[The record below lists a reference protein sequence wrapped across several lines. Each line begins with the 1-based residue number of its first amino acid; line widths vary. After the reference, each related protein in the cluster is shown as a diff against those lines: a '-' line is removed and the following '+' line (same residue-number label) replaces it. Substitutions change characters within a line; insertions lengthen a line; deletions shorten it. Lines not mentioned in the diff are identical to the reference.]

1 MAGGG
6 GGLEK
11 GEPDFQIAPMV
22 DVLLVILIF
31 FMVITSAQVL
41 NIDKTIKLPIAAE
54 AAKKDDSRSE
64 AIVNVRWDPSANR
77 SVFNF
82 QDRIYT
88 KGADLVEPFKAAKAY
103 GDKIAASKPG
113 QNPEFRIVIRG
124 DRDVPAL
131 FVSQAMNAAAEA
143 GISDISFSAV
153 NHD

>member
-41 NIDKTIKLPIAAE
+41 NIDKSIKLPIAPE
-54 AAKKDDSRSE
+54 AAKKDDARSE
-64 AIVNVRWDPSANR
+64 AIINVRWDPVANKC
-77 SVFNF
+77 VYNF
-82 QDRIYT
+82 KDRIYE
-88 KGADLVEPFKAAKAY
+88 KGAELVAPIKEAKAY
-103 GDKIAASKPG
+103 GDMVAASKMG
-113 QNPEFRIVIRG
+113 SNEEFRIVIRG

-131 FVSQAMNAAAEA
+131 FVSHAMNAAAEA
-143 GISDISFSAV
+143 GVSDISFSAV

>member
-54 AAKKDDSRSE
+54 ATKKDDSRAE
-64 AIVNVRWDPSANR
+64 AIVNVRWDPVANAAT
-77 SVFNF
+77 FNF
-82 QDRIYT
+82 QDHLYSKAT
-88 KGADLVEPFKAAKAY
+88 DFVEPLKAAKAL
-103 GDKIAASKPG
+103 GEKTAAEKPG
-113 QNPEFRIVIRG
+113 QNMEFRMVIRG

-131 FVSQAMNAAAEA
+131 FVSQAMNTAAEV
-143 GISDISFSAV
+143 GISDISFSSV

>member
-22 DVLLVILIF
+22 DVLLVILVF
-31 FMVITSAQVL
+31 FMIITSAQVL

-54 AAKKDDSRSE
+54 ALKKEKSRVE
-64 AIVNVRWDPSANR
+64 AIINVRWDPNANR
-77 SVFNF
+77 ASFNF
-82 QDRIYT
+82 
-88 KGADLVEPFKAAKAY
+88 ADQLYSKASDLLGPLKAAKDY
-103 GDKIAASKPG
+103 GEHHLKLGD
-113 QNPEFRIVIRG
+113 NPEFRVVIRG

-131 FVSQAMNAAAEA
+131 FVSQAMDEAANA
-143 GISDISFSAV
+143 GISDIAFSTV

>member
-6 GGLEK
+6 GGIEK
-11 GEPDFQIAPMV
+11 GEPDFQVAPMV

-41 NIDKTIKLPIAAE
+41 RVDKEIKLPLSSE
-54 AAKKDDSRSE
+54 AAKKDDSRAE
-64 AIVNVRWDPSANR
+64 AIINVRWDPVENR
-77 SVFNF
+77 ASFNF
-82 QDRIYT
+82 QDKIYY
-88 KGADLVEPFKAAKAY
+88 KSSDLVEPLKAAKAY
-103 GDKIAASKPG
+103 GERIAAAKPG
-113 QNPEFRIVIRG
+113 QNPEFRVVIRG

-131 FVSQAMNAAAEA
+131 FVSQAMDIAGED

>member
-88 KGADLVEPFKAAKAY
+88 KGSDLVEPFKAAKAY

>member
-41 NIDKTIKLPIAAE
+41 NIDKTIKLPIAVE
-54 AAKKDDSRSE
+54 AAKKDDSRAE
-64 AIVNVRWDPSANR
+64 AIVNVRWNADANR
-77 SVFNF
+77 AMFNF
-82 QDRIYT
+82 QDHLYSKASDFIPP
-88 KGADLVEPFKAAKAY
+88 LKAAKEL
-103 GDKIAASKPG
+103 GEKQAAAKPG
-113 QNPEFRIVIRG
+113 QNPEFRLVIRG

-131 FVSQAMNAAAEA
+131 FVSQAMNSAAEA

>member
-41 NIDKTIKLPIAAE
+41 NIDKTIKLPIAPE
-54 AAKKDDSRSE
+54 AAKKDDSRAE
-64 AIVNVRWDPSANR
+64 AVVNVRWDAASSTAT
-77 SVFNF
+77 FNF
-82 QDRIYT
+82 QDHLYAKSSEFI
-88 KGADLVEPFKAAKAY
+88 EPLKAAKAL
-103 GDKIAASKPG
+103 GEQTAAAKPG
-113 QNPEFRIVIRG
+113 QNPEFRLVIRA

-131 FVSQAMNAAAEA
+131 FVSQAMNAGAEA
-143 GISDISFSAV
+143 GISDISFSSV
-153 NHD
+153 NRD

>member
-41 NIDKTIKLPIAAE
+41 NIDKTIKLPSAAE

-103 GDKIAASKPG
+103 GDKVAASKPG

>member
-41 NIDKTIKLPIAAE
+41 NIDKTIKLPLAPE

-64 AIVNVRWDPSANR
+64 AIVNVRWDPATSRA
-77 SVFNF
+77 SFNF
-82 QDRIYT
+82 QDHIYSR
-88 KGADLVEPFKAAKAY
+88 ASEFVEPLKAAKLL
-103 GDKIAASKPG
+103 GEQTAASKPG
-113 QNPEFRIVIRG
+113 QNPEFRLVIRG

-131 FVSQAMNAAAEA
+131 FVSQAMNSAAEA
-143 GISDISFSAV
+143 GISDISFSSV

>member
-41 NIDKTIKLPIAAE
+41 NIDKTIKLPIAVE

>member
-31 FMVITSAQVL
+31 FMIITSAQVL
-41 NIDKTIKLPIAAE
+41 NIDKTIRLPIAPE
-54 AAKKDDSRSE
+54 AAKKDDSRAE
-64 AIVNVRWDPSANR
+64 AIINVRWDPATERAS
-77 SVFNF
+77 FNF
-82 QDRIYT
+82 QDRLYT
-88 KGADLVEPFKAAKAY
+88 RGSELVAPIRTAKEA
-103 GDKIAASKPG
+103 GERNSRPG
-113 QNPEFRIVIRG
+113 QNPEFRVVIRG

-143 GISDISFSAV
+143 GIADIAFSAV

>member
-41 NIDKTIKLPIAAE
+41 NIDKTIKLPIAPE
-54 AAKKDDSRSE
+54 AAKKDDTRSE
-64 AIVNVRWDPSANR
+64 AIINVRWDPSANR
-77 SVFNF
+77 SAFNF
-82 QDRIYT
+82 QDRLYDR
-88 KGADLVEPFKAAKAY
+88 GADLVQPLKEAKAY
-103 GDKIAASKPG
+103 GERIAASKPG
-113 QNPEFRIVIRG
+113 QNPEFRVVIRG

-153 NHD
+153 NRD

>member
-41 NIDKTIKLPIAAE
+41 NIDKTIKLPIAPE

-82 QDRIYT
+82 QDRIYER
-88 KGADLVEPFKAAKAY
+88 GADLVEPLKAAKAY
-103 GDKIAASKPG
+103 GEKVVASKPG

-131 FVSQAMNAAAEA
+131 FVSKAMDAAAEA
-143 GISDISFSAV
+143 GIQDITFSTV

>member
-31 FMVITSAQVL
+31 FMIITSAQVL

-54 AAKKDDSRSE
+54 ALKKDESRAE
-64 AIVNVRWDPSANR
+64 AIVNVRWDPAGNVAS
-77 SVFNF
+77 FNF
-82 QDRIYT
+82 QDKLYS
-88 KGADLVEPFKAAKAY
+88 KSADLVEPLKAAKIQ
-103 GDKIAASKPG
+103 GEKNAAEKPG
-113 QNPEFRIVIRG
+113 QNPEFRVVIRG

-131 FVSQAMNAAAEA
+131 FVSQAMNVAAEV
-143 GISDISFSAV
+143 GISDISFSTV

>member
-1 MAGGG
+1 
-6 GGLEK
+6 
-11 GEPDFQIAPMV
+11 MV

-64 AIVNVRWDPSANR
+64 AIVNVRWDPSLNR

-88 KGADLVEPFKAAKAY
+88 RGADLVDPLKAAKAY
-103 GDKIAASKPG
+103 GDKVAASKPG

-153 NHD
+153 NHE

>member
-41 NIDKTIKLPIAAE
+41 NVDKSIKLPIAAE
-54 AAKKDDSRSE
+54 AAKKDDARQE
-64 AIVNVRWDPSANR
+64 AILNVRWDPAANR
-77 SVFNF
+77 SIFNF
-82 QDRIYT
+82 QDRLYT
-88 KGADLVEPFKAAKAY
+88 KGSELIEPLKAAKIH
-103 GDKIAASKPG
+103 GDQMATSKPG
-113 QNPEFRIVIRG
+113 QNPEFRVVIRG
-124 DRDVPAL
+124 DRDVPAI

>member
-41 NIDKTIKLPIAAE
+41 NIDKTIKLPIAPE
-54 AAKKDDSRSE
+54 APKKDDTRSE
-64 AIVNVRWDPSANR
+64 AIINVRWDPVANR

-82 QDRIYT
+82 QDRLYT
-88 KGADLVEPFKAAKAY
+88 KGAELVAPIKDAKIY
-103 GDKIAASKPG
+103 GEKVAASKIG
-113 QNPEFRIVIRG
+113 SNPEFRIVIRG

-131 FVSQAMNAAAEA
+131 FVSHAMNAAAEA
-143 GISDISFSAV
+143 GVSDIAFSTV

>member
-41 NIDKTIKLPIAAE
+41 KVDKSIKLPIASE

-64 AIVNVRWDPSANR
+64 AIVNVRWDPVDNR
-77 SVFNF
+77 PTFNF
-82 QDRIYT
+82 QDHLYSKGSDLNHMLTPRIY
-88 KGADLVEPFKAAKAY
+88 
-103 GDKIAASKPG
+103 
-113 QNPEFRIVIRG
+113 
-124 DRDVPAL
+124 
-131 FVSQAMNAAAEA
+131 
-143 GISDISFSAV
+143 
-153 NHD
+153 

>member
-6 GGLEK
+6 SGIEK

-22 DVLLVILIF
+22 DVLLVMLIF

-41 NIDKTIKLPIAAE
+41 NIDKSITLPIAVE

-64 AIVNVRWDPSANR
+64 AIVNVRWDPVTNTAS
-77 SVFNF
+77 FNF

-88 KGADLVEPFKAAKAY
+88 QASGFIEPLKAAKAL
-103 GDKIAASKPG
+103 GEITAANRPG
-113 QNPEFRIVIRG
+113 QNPEFRMVIRG

-131 FVSQAMNAAAEA
+131 FVSQAMNTAAEA

>member
-54 AAKKDDSRSE
+54 AAKKDDARSE
-64 AIVNVRWDPSANR
+64 AIVNVRWDLASSRA
-77 SVFNF
+77 VFNF
-82 QDRIYT
+82 QDRLYD
-88 KGADLVEPFKAAKAY
+88 KGSELVEPFKAAKAY
-103 GDKIAASKPG
+103 GEKVAASKPG

-131 FVSQAMNAAAEA
+131 FVSQAMDAAAEA
-143 GISDISFSAV
+143 GISDISYSAV

>member
-1 MAGGG
+1 MAGG

-41 NIDKTIKLPIAAE
+41 NIDKSIKLPIAVE

-64 AIVNVRWDPSANR
+64 AIVNVRWDPDANR

-88 KGADLVEPFKAAKAY
+88 KGSELIEPFKAAKAY
-103 GDKIAASKPG
+103 GDKVAASKPG

-143 GISDISFSAV
+143 GISDISFSAL

>member
-6 GGLEK
+6 GSLEK

-124 DRDVPAL
+124 DREVPAL

-143 GISDISFSAV
+143 GISDISFSTV

>member
-11 GEPDFQIAPMV
+11 DEPDFQIAPMV

-41 NIDKTIKLPIAAE
+41 NVDKSIKLPIAAE

-64 AIVNVRWDPSANR
+64 AIVNVRWDPDANR

-82 QDRIYT
+82 KDRIYT
-88 KGADLVEPFKAAKAY
+88 KGADLVQPFKEAKAY
-103 GDKIAASKPG
+103 GDKMAASKPG

-124 DRDVPAL
+124 DREVPAL

-143 GISDISFSAV
+143 GISDISFSAM

>member
-31 FMVITSAQVL
+31 FMTITSAQVL
-41 NIDKTIKLPIAAE
+41 NIDKEIKLPLAAE
-54 AAKKDDSRSE
+54 AAKKDDSRAE
-64 AIVNVRWDPSANR
+64 AIVNVRWDPQINR
-77 SVFNF
+77 ARFNF
-82 QDRIYT
+82 QDRLYD
-88 KGADLVEPFKAAKAY
+88 KASEFVEPLKAAKAL
-103 GDKIAASKPG
+103 GEQTAASKAG

>member
-22 DVLLVILIF
+22 DVLLVILVF

-41 NIDKTIKLPIAAE
+41 NIDKSIKLPLAPE
-54 AAKKDDSRSE
+54 AAKKDDTRSE
-64 AIVNVRWDPSANR
+64 AIINVRWDPIANR
-77 SVFNF
+77 SVYNF
-82 QDRIYT
+82 QDHLYL
-88 KGADLVEPFKAAKAY
+88 KGAELVAPIKAAKAY
-103 GDKIAASKPG
+103 GEKVAASKPG
-113 QNPEFRIVIRG
+113 TNQEFRIVIRG

-131 FVSQAMNAAAEA
+131 FVSHAMNAAADA
-143 GISDISFSAV
+143 GVSDIAFSAV

>member
-64 AIVNVRWDPSANR
+64 AIINVRWDPAANR

-82 QDRIYT
+82 QDRLYV
-88 KGADLVEPFKAAKAY
+88 KGSELVDPLKAAKAY
-103 GDKIAASKPG
+103 GEQVAASKPG

-143 GISDISFSAV
+143 GISDISFSTV

>member
-41 NIDKTIKLPIAAE
+41 NIDKTIQLPIAPE
-54 AAKKDDSRSE
+54 ASKKDDSRME
-64 AIVNVRWDPSANR
+64 AIINVRWDPVTQKSI
-77 SVFNF
+77 FNF
-82 QDRIYT
+82 QDHLFQ
-88 KGADLVEPFKAAKAY
+88 KGSELVNPIKAAKAY
-103 GDKIAASKPG
+103 SESIAGNKLGS
-113 QNPEFRIVIRG
+113 NPEFRIVIRG

-131 FVSQAMNAAAEA
+131 FVSHAMNAAAEA
-143 GISDISFSAV
+143 GVSDIAFSTV

>member
-41 NIDKTIKLPIAAE
+41 NIDKNIRLPIAPD

-64 AIVNVRWDPSANR
+64 AIVNVRWDPAANAGI
-77 SVFNF
+77 FNF
-82 QDRIYT
+82 QDRLYY
-88 KGADLVEPFKAAKAY
+88 KGTALVDPIKAAKEYA
-103 GDKIAASKPG
+103 DRIAVGKPG

-143 GISDISFSAV
+143 GVADISFSTV

>member
-31 FMVITSAQVL
+31 FMTITSAQVL
-41 NIDKTIKLPIAAE
+41 NIDKEIKLPLAAE
-54 AAKKDDSRSE
+54 ASKKDDSRSE
-64 AIVNVRWDPSANR
+64 AIINVRWDPETSRAL
-77 SVFNF
+77 FNF
-82 QDRIYT
+82 QDRIY
-88 KGADLVEPFKAAKAY
+88 PKASEFVDSLKSAKAL
-103 GDKIAASKPG
+103 GEQVAASKPG
-113 QNPEFRIVIRG
+113 QNPEFRVVIRG

>member
-41 NIDKTIKLPIAAE
+41 NVDKTIKLPLASE

-64 AIVNVRWDPSANR
+64 AIVNVRWDPVANR
-77 SVFNF
+77 STFNF
-82 QDRIYT
+82 QDRIYE
-88 KGADLVEPFKAAKAY
+88 KGADLVAPFKAAKEH
-103 GDKIAASKPG
+103 GDKMGAAKPG
-113 QNPEFRIVIRG
+113 KNPEFRIVIRG
-124 DRDVPAL
+124 DREVPAL

-143 GISDISFSAV
+143 GVADICFSTV

>member
-103 GDKIAASKPG
+103 GDKVAASKPG

-124 DRDVPAL
+124 DREVPAL

>member
-22 DVLLVILIF
+22 DVLLVILVF
-31 FMVITSAQVL
+31 FMIITSAQVL

-54 AAKKDDSRSE
+54 ALKKERSRVE
-64 AIVNVRWDPSANR
+64 AIINVRWDPNANR
-77 SVFNF
+77 ASFNF
-82 QDRIYT
+82 
-88 KGADLVEPFKAAKAY
+88 ADQLYVKAPDLLEPLKAAKSY
-103 GDKIAASKPG
+103 GEHHLKLGD
-113 QNPEFRIVIRG
+113 NPEFRVVIRG

-131 FVSQAMNAAAEA
+131 FVSQAMDEAANA
-143 GISDISFSAV
+143 GISDIAFSTV